1 MFIAQTRIV
10 ERPLNSMPPKTIRKP
25 SGQLT
30 KVLADNLRAFR
41 HARDFSQ
48 EKLAELCGLHRT
60 YIGSVERCERNVTLS
75 TLEVFATVL
84 KTTVPDLL
92 TPNGAPKKP
101 QPSQKSRGLV

>member
-1 MFIAQTRIV
+1 
-10 ERPLNSMPPKTIRKP
+10 MPPKEIRKP

-30 KVLADNLRAFR
+30 AVLADNLRDFR
-41 HARDFSQ
+41 HARNLSQ

-84 KTTVPDLL
+84 KTSVPELL
-92 TPNGAPKKP
+92 TSKGKI
-101 QPSQKSRGLV
+101 QKAEPIQKQRDS